1 MISKRNL
8 TRAGLLLALSL
19 SAQSVQAQDIHFTQF
34 DAAPLIV
41 NPSFTGGF
49 NGQYRVAAVYRN
61 QWKSVTVPFV
71 TYAASFDMPV
81 IHDLST
87 DDYLAIG
94 GQVYN
99 DKAGDANLTNFT
111 GLLSVAYGKYLG
123 SKADKLIS
131 LGVQGGYSEKS
142 FDLSKLYF
150 DDEFR
155 NGSFVP
161 GTSALT
167 PYINN
172 KTNYFT
178 INAGLSFQ
186 HAINENISYALG
198 VGANNINQ
206 PSESVMKKQNADVG
220 LGMRYNGQLGVIAYI
235 SDNFSIR
242 PAALYQ
248 SQSTATEMIV
258 GNEFNYILGVPDVRS
273 NATSVFLSGW
283 YRSSDAIM
291 ATLGF
296 ELKGF
301 RFGISYDYNTS
312 SLKNASNG
320 NGGFEISLRYIA
332 PNLLDFAHKKVQP
345 CARF

>member
-1 MISKRNL
+1 MIIKRNL
-8 TRAGLLLALSL
+8 TRASLLLALSL
-19 SAQSVQAQDIHFTQF
+19 SAQSVQAQDVHFTQF

-41 NPSFTGGF
+41 NPGFTGGI
-49 NGQYRVAAVYRN
+49 NGQYRAAAVYRN

-71 TYAASFDMPV
+71 TYAVSFDMPI

-99 DKAGDANLTNFT
+99 DKAGDGNLTNFS
-111 GLLSVAYGKYLG
+111 GLLSLAYGKFLG
-123 SKADKLIS
+123 GNDKLLA
-131 LGVQGGYSEKS
+131 LGVQGGYTEKS

-150 DDEFR
+150 DDEFS
-155 NGSFVP
+155 NGTFNP
-161 GTSALT
+161 GTGALSQ
-167 PYINN
+167 YINN
-172 KTNYFT
+172 KTNYFI
-178 INAGLSFQ
+178 INAGLSWQ
-186 HAINENISYALG
+186 HAINDKISYALG

-206 PSESVMKKQNADVG
+206 PKETLMKKSNADIG
-220 LGMRYNGQLGVIAYI
+220 LGMRYNGQLGLIAYL

-248 SQSTATEMIV
+248 SQSSATELIV

-283 YRSSDAIM
+283 YRNSDAIM

-296 ELKGF
+296 ETKGF
-301 RFGISYDYNTS
+301 RFGVSYDYNIS

-332 PNLLDFAHKKVQP
+332 PNLLDFAHKKLQP

>member
-8 TRAGLLLALSL
+8 TRASLLLALSL

-41 NPSFTGGF
+41 NPGFTGGF
-49 NGQYRVAAVYRN
+49 NGQYRAAAVYRN

-71 TYAASFDMPV
+71 TYAVSFDMPV
-81 IHDLST
+81 ITDLST

-99 DKAGDANLTNFT
+99 DKSGDGNLTNFS

-123 SKADKLIS
+123 SSADKLIT
-131 LGVQGGYSEKS
+131 LGIQGGYTEKS

-150 DDEFR
+150 GDEFT
-155 NGSFVP
+155 NGNFNP
-161 GTSALT
+161 GTSALSE
-167 PYINN
+167 YINN

-178 INAGLSFQ
+178 VNAGLSWQ
-186 HAINENISYALG
+186 HRVGDNVSYALG
-198 VGANNINQ
+198 VGANNLNQ
-206 PSESVMKKQNADVG
+206 PKETFMKKSNSEIG
-220 LGMRYNGQLGVIAYI
+220 LGMRYNGQLGVIAYL
-235 SDNFSIR
+235 SDKFSIR
-242 PAALYQ
+242 PAVLYQ
-248 SQSTATEMIV
+248 SQSTATELIA
-258 GNEFNYILGVPDVRS
+258 GNEFNYIVGNPDVRS
-273 NATSVFLSGW
+273 NATSVFISGW
-283 YRSSDAIM
+283 YRNSDAIM
-291 ATLGF
+291 ATLGL
-296 ELKGF
+296 EMKGF
-301 RFGISYDYNTS
+301 RFGVSYDYNIS

-332 PNLLDFAHKKVQP
+332 PNLLDFAHKKLQP